1 MTCNPVCFVFNARET
16 PMILLSPRD
25 LDMLS
30 PFSVHA
36 YSRLC
41 LKSLPVIQV
50 ARIRRDLAR
59 KKDVIIPK
67 YPGQYLN

>member
-1 MTCNPVCFVFNARET
+1 
-16 PMILLSPRD
+16 MILLSPRD
-25 LDMLS
+25 LDLLS

-36 YSRLC
+36 YSCLC
-41 LKSLPVIQV
+41 LNSLPVLGRV
-50 ARIRRDLAR
+50 GRDVAR